1 MVDDCSLKIARH
13 SLSGYVASVLQ
24 LPPVGSSVYPFVSP
38 SFLIRL
44 SVDLKPYTRHTP
56 LKQRPSFS
64 SRVILFVFA
73 SRCRLLF
80 ARRHRRFNFSIRIQ
94 IPLRD
99 IFYRGVIKKRNLD
112 RLQKFFPVSCSLNL
126 VFSFLF
132 FFLLFCILIQIAS
145 KKLALEKY
153 FQPCI

>member
-80 ARRHRRFNFSIRIQ
+80 AHRHRRLNFSIRIQ
-94 IPLRD
+94 IPLPPRCD
-99 IFYRGVIKKRNLD
+99 QKISIVYK
-112 RLQKFFPVSCSLNL
+112 KFFPVIQIS
-126 VFSFLF
+126 F
-132 FFLLFCILIQIAS
+132 FFLFS
-145 KKLALEKY
+145 SSDTV
-153 FQPCI
+153 